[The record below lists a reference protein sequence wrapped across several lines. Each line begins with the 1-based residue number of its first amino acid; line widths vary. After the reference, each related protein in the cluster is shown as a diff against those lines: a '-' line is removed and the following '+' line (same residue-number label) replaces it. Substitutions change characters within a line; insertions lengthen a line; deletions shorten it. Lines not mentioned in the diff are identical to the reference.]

1 MTATKIVIWLAPYAW
16 RIAKPIL
23 RKASKRLRDKWAKEL
38 KDDEANTRKPVV
50 D

>member
-1 MTATKIVIWLAPYAW
+1 MTVAKIAAWIAPYAW

-23 RKASKRLRDKWAKEL
+23 KKASKALRDKWAKEL